1 MLYLIVALFAGAA
14 ILGLIVATAILSK
27 KPETPKAVVFGH
39 GALAATGL
47 GLLIYYA
54 MSNPGNY
61 PQTSLIIFIVA
72 AFGGFALAY
81 NDFIRKKAGPA
92 GLVIIHALAA
102 VTAFVLLLVFVF
114 F

>member
-14 ILGLIVATAILSK
+14 VLGLIVATAILSK
-27 KPETPKAVVFGH
+27 KPETPKGVVFGH
-39 GALAATGL
+39 GVFAATGL
-47 GLLIYYA
+47 GLLIYYSV
-54 MSNPGNY
+54 SNPGNY
-61 PQTSLIIFIVA
+61 PQASLIIFIIA
-72 AFGGFALAY
+72 ALGGFTLAY

-102 VTAFVLLLVFVF
+102 VTAFILLLAFVF

>member
-14 ILGLIVATAILSK
+14 VLGLIVATAILSK
-27 KPETPKAVVFGH
+27 KPETPKGVVFGH

-47 GLLIYYA
+47 ALLIYYA
-54 MSNPGNY
+54 VSNQGDY
-61 PQTSLIIFIVA
+61 PQAALIIFIVA
-72 AFGGFALAY
+72 ALGGFILAY

-92 GLVIIHALAA
+92 GLVIVHALAA
-102 VTAFVLLLVFVF
+102 VTAFVLLLMFVF